1 VHLLPTAACEFKL
14 QVPSAVAQR
23 WATRG
28 AVVFGDRV
36 AFGGRIGAAEGG
48 ETNCANVGMVD
59 VKTTDTTSN
68 EIAIR

>member
-1 VHLLPTAACEFKL
+1 M
-14 QVPSAVAQR
+14 
-23 WATRG
+23 
-28 AVVFGDRV
+28 FGDRV